1 MTDQIHTTSRT
12 RVPRCAVLVCM
23 LLGSLNTWTN
33 VAHSNPPTTTDAEIV
48 QPFVGESTIVIAKV
62 DLAQVA
68 LPDLDALFEWPSDEV
83 KAQYKQAYDLVQT
96 QLSRARTLVGNRPVY
111 AAIDVPVSPARRPV
125 FVFVRNPEAGPSADL
140 LSFLREEKQLQPET
154 FGDYLVVG
162 DSPTADLPRLLAG
175 LSPAPREE
183 LAPALQAV
191 ERFPVQILLL
201 PPAYLRRVMR
211 ELPFELPPHLG
222 GGPSSLFS
230 EGVKWAALGID
241 PAQLRTRLVVES
253 FSDSGAQELANLI
266 PKMLAAM
273 LDAAPQAL
281 RQQIPGELLPLLT
294 NAFQPEVTG
303 RRVTIAL
310 DGLDE
315 NSATFRVLSQLLQV
329 WQAKAREQEEMQRF
343 RIILLAMHNYHDV
356 HGTFP
361 PADKHRGPNG
371 QPLLSW
377 RVYLLPLLDQQEL
390 YSQFRLDEPW
400 DSDHNKPLLE
410 KMPDVYASR
419 ASVLSPAVVVQP
431 GYTTVQAPVGE
442 KTVFGQNKPTRI
454 QSITDGTS
462 NTVVLLEVK
471 PELAVPWTAPADYRF
486 DPQHP
491 ATGILVRADERWL
504 CAFADGSTHLLPS
517 RLPAETL
524 LRLFEMNDGQVIDF
538 AKLPE

>member
-1 MTDQIHTTSRT
+1 
-12 RVPRCAVLVCM
+12 
-23 LLGSLNTWTN
+23 
-33 VAHSNPPTTTDAEIV
+33 V
-48 QPFVGESTIVIAKV
+48 QV
-62 DLAQVA
+62 
-68 LPDLDALFEWPSDEV
+68 
-83 KAQYKQAYDLVQT
+83 
-96 QLSRARTLVGNRPVY
+96 
-111 AAIDVPVSPARRPV
+111 
-125 FVFVRNPEAGPSADL
+125 
-140 LSFLREEKQLQPET
+140 
-154 FGDYLVVG
+154 
-162 DSPTADLPRLLAG
+162 
-175 LSPAPREE
+175 
-183 LAPALQAV
+183 
-191 ERFPVQILLL
+191 LLL
-201 PPAYLRRVMR
+201 PPAYLRRVML
-211 ELPFELPPHLG
+211 ELPFELPPQLG

-241 PAQLRTRLVVES
+241 PAQLQTRLVVES
-253 FSDSGAQELANLI
+253 LSDSGAQELANHI

-310 DGLDE
+310 DGLDA

-361 PADKHRGPNG
+361 PAEKHRGPNG
-371 QPLLSW
+371 QPPLSW
-377 RVYLLPLLDQQEL
+377 RVHLLTLLDQQEL

-419 ASVLSPAVVVQP
+419 ASVLSPAVLVQP
-431 GYTTVQAPVGE
+431 GYTTVQAPVSE

-462 NTVVLLEVK
+462 NTIVLLEVR

-491 ATGILVRADERWL
+491 AAGILVRADERWL

-538 AKLPE
+538 DKLSE